1 MANEDAL
8 AGLRV
13 LDLSNLY
20 AGPLLTM
27 ILGDFGANVVKVEHP
42 KGDSIRGW
50 GHSKDGI
57 PLWWKIISRNKRLIA
72 LDLSDLR
79 DRNVVEKL
87 CTWAD
92 VIVENFRPGRLERW
106 GLGYDKLSRKNA
118 GLILVRVTGFGQTGP
133 MSTYPGFGTL
143 AEAYSGFA
151 AITGQRG
158 GPPTLPAFGLAD
170 GVAAITGAYA
180 VLAALR
186 WRDGPG
192 QGQGQV
198 IDLSLYEPLFNI
210 LGPQVIEYD
219 QLGILQERRGNTSA
233 RTAPRNTY
241 RTLDARWVAISS
253 GTYEIFRRV
262 LKAIDRDDIADD
274 CRFASA
280 DVRRESAEE
289 LDEMVS
295 EWIAVHTLDEVLETF
310 AECRAPIAPVL
321 GVDEIVQNA
330 QYVERESVI
339 RVRDTDLGEVLMQA
353 PTPRLSRTPATV
365 RWVGSTEIGADGD
378 AVVEDLLGMSMEEAR
393 SS

>member
-57 PLWWKIISRNKRLIA
+57 PLWWKIISRNKRLIG

-79 DRNVVEKL
+79 DRNVVRKL
-87 CTWAD
+87 CIWAD
-92 VIVENFRPGRLERW
+92 IIVENFRPGRLERW
-106 GLGYDKLSRKNA
+106 GLGYDELSRNNA

-133 MSTYPGFGTL
+133 MNTYPGFGTL

-151 AITGQRG
+151 AITGQRD

-192 QGQGQV
+192 KGEGQV

-219 QLGILQERRGNTSA
+219 QLGVLQERTGNTSA

-241 RTLDARWVAISS
+241 RTLDERWVAISS

-262 LKAIDRDDIADD
+262 LRAIDRDDIADD
-274 CRFASA
+274 YRFASA
-280 DVRRESAEE
+280 DVRRESAGE
-289 LDEMVS
+289 LDGMVT
-295 EWIAVHTLDEVLETF
+295 EWIAAHTVDEVLETF
-310 AECRAPIAPVL
+310 AACRAPIAPVL
-321 GVDEIVQNA
+321 GVDEIVQNPH
-330 QYVERESVI
+330 YIERESVI

-353 PTPRLSRTPATV
+353 PAPRLSRTPATV
-365 RWVGSTEIGADGD
+365 RWAGSTEIGADGD
-378 AVVEDLLGMSMEEAR
+378 AVVEELLGMSMEEAR
-393 SS
+393 DS